1 MLTKTQLRIKITKYK
16 SWALRAK
23 LNGDVRT
30 CRVFLVVAKN
40 AQNKIGALNESI

>member
-1 MLTKTQLRIKITKYK
+1 MSAEQLRIKITRYK

-40 AQNKIGALNESI
+40 ALAKIDSLNQ

>member
-1 MLTKTQLRIKITKYK
+1 MPTENQLRIKITKYK

-30 CRVFLVVAKN
+30 CRVFLVVVKN
-40 AQNKIGALNESI
+40 AQNKIGAML

>member
-1 MLTKTQLRIKITKYK
+1 MISPEQLRIKITKYK

-30 CRVFLVVAKN
+30 CRIFLTVAKN
-40 AQNKIGALNESI
+40 ALAKIEGLNHG